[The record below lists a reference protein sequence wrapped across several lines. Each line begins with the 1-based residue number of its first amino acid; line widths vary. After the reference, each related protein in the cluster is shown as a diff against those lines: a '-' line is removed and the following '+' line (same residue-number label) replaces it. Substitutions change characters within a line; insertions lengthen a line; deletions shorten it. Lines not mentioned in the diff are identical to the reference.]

1 MFFSIDTTIWVPAPA
16 GTPEPAP
23 TVVGSPGVVS
33 AGVVSAGVVSAGVVS
48 AGVVS
53 AGAGAGFVVA
63 GSVSTGASAAGV
75 DATVV
80 MAAEP
85 ALAELEDP
93 PQELSRAALNADA
106 ANKPTIER

>member
-33 AGVVSAGVVSAGVVS
+33 AGVACAAVVS

>member
-23 TVVGSPGVVS
+23 VVVGSP
-33 AGVVSAGVVSAGVVS
+33 GVVSAGVVS

-63 GSVSTGASAAGV
+63 GSVSTGACAAGV

>member
-23 TVVGSPGVVS
+23 TVVGSP
-33 AGVVSAGVVSAGVVS
+33 GVVSAGVVSAGVVS

>member
-23 TVVGSPGVVS
+23 TVVGSP
-33 AGVVSAGVVSAGVVS
+33 GVVSAGVVS